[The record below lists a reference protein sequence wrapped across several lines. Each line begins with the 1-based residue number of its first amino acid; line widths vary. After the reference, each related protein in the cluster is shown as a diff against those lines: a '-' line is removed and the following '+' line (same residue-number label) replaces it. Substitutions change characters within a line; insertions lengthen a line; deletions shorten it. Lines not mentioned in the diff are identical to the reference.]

1 MVRIK
6 QPEEVIELVTKGPFE
21 TKRIFSIVAH
31 IDHGKTTTTD
41 YLLRRA
47 GLMSFDAAGQ
57 VLMTDY
63 DEEEQQ
69 RGITIFTSV
78 VNLSYEYNGK
88 NYIFQINDTPGH
100 ISFTGEVSRALR
112 ASDGAIILVD
122 ALEGVMT
129 QTETNIRLAVGE
141 ELCKPVLFINKVDR
155 LISELR
161 LQPKEVGQKLDKI
174 VRKVNTLIRKVAPQQ
189 FKKEWQVSFQNG
201 TVAIGSAKHGWGFTI
216 DILKE
221 KGINANI
228 IFQKYKEGEI
238 EWLRKNLPLDDALLR
253 MVIHHLPDPKTAQK
267 YRIPK
272 IWTGDINTPEGQ
284 ALMNC
289 DPNGPLIGMI
299 TKIFIH
305 PKTKRPT
312 LIGRIFSGTLKAGE
326 EIYFVNQKSTVRI
339 RRLGVMEITDLLDVE
354 EIPAGNLFAI
364 YGVLCPAG
372 ETFIRPGANIPV
384 FEKIKYVAEPVVS
397 RKIEPVDPQD
407 LARLGEVVK
416 MWVLADP
423 TASFYLDQEARQYI
437 LSGIDPL
444 QIEILT
450 KRINEQVPIRVSPPI
465 IVYREVPTKRGTE
478 VHTKSPNTHNKLKL
492 YIEPLSQE
500 TIELIK
506 QGKIW
511 AEQDRKE
518 RARILREIGWDA
530 NEAKNIWDIWGNN
543 ILVDLTKGVQRLD
556 RIKSYIIAAWR
567 EWCSNATLAQEPA
580 MGVKAVMTDAVV
592 HVDPA
597 HTGMGQIAPMTHA
610 ALHISF
616 LTANPKLYEPILKID
631 IKAPSDMQG
640 AVIKILTQHRGVV
653 TNVIIEED
661 WVTIQGNIP
670 TAETLGIA
678 DEFRSATAGKAFWG
692 YEFLEFRPVPDNMQ
706 EKLILEIRKRKGLP
720 TQLPTPKLWERLL
733 YVRT

>member
-6 QPEEVIELVTKGPFE
+6 QPEEVIELVTRGPFE

-129 QTETNIRLAVGE
+129 QTETNIRLSVGE

-161 LQPKEVGQKLDKI
+161 LQPREVGQKLDKI
-174 VRKVNTLIRKVAPQQ
+174 VRKVNALIRKVAPPQ

-221 KGINANI
+221 KGIDANI

-272 IWTGDINTPEGQ
+272 IWTGDVNTPEGQ
-284 ALMNC
+284 ALINC
-289 DPNGPLIGMI
+289 DPDGPLIGMI

-312 LIGRIFSGTLKAGE
+312 LIGRVFSGTLKAGE
-326 EIYFVNQKSTVRI
+326 EIYFVNQRNTVRV

-364 YGVLCPAG
+364 YGTLCPAG
-372 ETFIRPGANIPV
+372 ETFIRPSSNIPV

-465 IVYREVPTKRGTE
+465 IVYREVPTKRGME

-492 YIEPLSQE
+492 YIEPLDQE

-518 RARILREIGWDA
+518 RAKILREIGWDA

-556 RIKSYIIAAWR
+556 RIKSYIISAWR
-567 EWCSNATLAQEPA
+567 DWCSNATLAQEPA

-616 LTANPKLYEPILKID
+616 LTSNPKLYEPILKID

-653 TNVIIEED
+653 TNVITEED

-733 YVRT
+733 YVR